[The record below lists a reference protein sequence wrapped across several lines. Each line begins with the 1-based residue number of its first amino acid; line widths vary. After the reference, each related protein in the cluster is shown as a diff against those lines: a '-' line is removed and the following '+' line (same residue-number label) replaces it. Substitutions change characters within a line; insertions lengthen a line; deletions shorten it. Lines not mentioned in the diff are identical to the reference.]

1 MTTKE
6 RARRIFAAWLDAA
19 DLGGPS
25 IEQTAFELYPDM
37 ACEAL
42 WPAIERAEAM
52 EKRTRGRILEEAWQG

>member
-25 IEQTAFELYPDM
+25 IERVAFDLYPDM
-37 ACEAL
+37 PDEEL
-42 WPAIERAEAM
+42 WHAIELAEAM
-52 EKRTRGRILEEAWQG
+52 EKRTRGRMMFHADR